1 MVLICI
7 SLMISVIEHLLL
19 CLLASVRVLW
29 KNVYSCPLPVFK
41 IRLFVLVIL
50 SCVSSLYIL
59 DISPLSDYIICKYL
73 LLFSRVPHF
82 VDNFI
87 HCAKAFLV

>member
-59 DISPLSDYIICKYL
+59 DINPLSDYIICKYL

-87 HCAKAFLV
+87 HCAKAF